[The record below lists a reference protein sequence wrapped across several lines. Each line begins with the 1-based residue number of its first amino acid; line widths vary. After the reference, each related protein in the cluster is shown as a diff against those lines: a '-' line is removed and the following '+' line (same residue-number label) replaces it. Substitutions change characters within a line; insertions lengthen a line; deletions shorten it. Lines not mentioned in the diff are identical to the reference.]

1 MTKEET
7 IKSAEEK
14 AEELSKKYGCKL
26 IPLVFMDAE
35 TQESIVGYLKEIP
48 RIVKLRILD
57 TMLTGAYSSCASVI
71 EDYLIKEESD
81 ARILGDDRYF
91 LGAVT
96 EVYNM
101 IQISVNQLK
110 KN

>member
-1 MTKEET
+1 MAKEET
-7 IKSAEEK
+7 IKSAEVK
-14 AEELSKKYGCKL
+14 AEELSAKYGSKI
-26 IPLVFMDAE
+26 IPLVFMDADSG
-35 TQESIVGYLKEIP
+35 ESIVGYLKEIP

-71 EDYLIKEESD
+71 EDYLLKNESD
-81 ARILGDDRYF
+81 SRILGDDQYY

>member
-1 MTKEET
+1 MTKEEL
-7 IKSAEEK
+7 IKNAELK
-14 AEELSKKYGCKL
+14 AEELTLKYGSK
-26 IPLVFMDAE
+26 IVPLVFMDTNNGE
-35 TQESIVGYLKEIP
+35 GIVGYLKEIP

-71 EDYLIKEESD
+71 EDYLLKEESD
-81 ARILGDDRYF
+81 RRILGDDQYF